1 MHSIPTAYQD
11 AWDRAVNDLEPF
23 TFHVMVFRGTD
34 YDPALEDQNGQ
45 YSGTPFYMLLAGD
58 FVSCISTKTLYETM
72 TFGECASSEL
82 NAQLLTRLSSIS
94 YTGRKWTNPTLYT
107 PAIDDQWVVQI
118 TPLSLTIGG
127 NGATSPFW
135 VTHGVYYV
143 SDLQTDT
150 TTGITGVKAVD
161 TMSMYGEEKIYWP
174 NGPGA
179 ITQAPVTN
187 FLTLALQSLGIAW
200 VSTNTR
206 EDGRENNNGHPREM
220 DNTATNA
227 WYPYFVDAFT
237 ARELVSVIASRYW
250 SNATVTDKNVL
261 KILFFNYPATAPIR
275 IGYKAERISIDGIY
289 EKFHVSVDEPSSR
302 SNAWEPPTLPTQI
315 QQNPHSDHW
324 TSYLARDLPTT
335 EAYKG
340 SWANHRSEPS
350 AVGGVGW
357 AELKAESFYQY
368 ASGYCYSL
376 NDNNQNGKYY
386 AFTATNIVAD
396 PALELGD
403 TVSLLNKGDGS
414 GCLADEFLTTL
425 IFPDGIRI
433 KLDLPHDDQTWWE
446 KQTEETQVVG
456 IISKLIIDY
465 RMPQIAQ
472 TLQSAANR

>member
-1 MHSIPTAYQD
+1 MHSIPAAFQN

-23 TFHVMVFRGTD
+23 TFRIMVFRGTH
-34 YDPALEDQNGQ
+34 YDPTLEDANGQ
-45 YSGTPFYMLLAGD
+45 YSGTPFYELRAGD
-58 FVSCISTKTLYETM
+58 FISCISTKTLYETV

-94 YTGRKWTNPTLYT
+94 YTGTKWTNEDLYT
-107 PAIDDQWVVQI
+107 PSIDDQLVVQI
-118 TPLSLTIGG
+118 TPLGLTTFGG
-127 NGATSPFW
+127 SESPFW
-135 VTHGVYYV
+135 LTHGVYYV

-150 TTGITGVKAVD
+150 TTGITSVKAVD
-161 TMSMYGEEKIYWP
+161 AMSMYGEEKIYWA

-179 ITQAPVTN
+179 MNQAPVGT
-187 FLTLALQSLGIAW
+187 FLAQALQTLEVTWAP
-200 VSTNTR
+200 TNTL
-206 EDGRENNNGHPREM
+206 ENGREKNDGHPREM
-220 DNTATNA
+220 DNTVTNA

-237 ARELVSVIASRYW
+237 ARELISIIASRYW
-250 SNATVTDKNVL
+250 SNATLTDKNVL
-261 KILFFNYPATAPIR
+261 KILFFNYPAPEPIR
-275 IGYKAERISIDGIY
+275 IGYRAESISVDGIY

-302 SNAWEPPTLPTQI
+302 SNVWEAPTLPTVI
-315 QQNPHSDHW
+315 QQRPHSDHW
-324 TSYLARDLPTT
+324 TSYLASSIT
-335 EAYKG
+335 ASGVYKG
-340 SWANHRSEPS
+340 SWANHRTQPDVV
-350 AVGGVGW
+350 AGVGGT
-357 AELKAESFYQY
+357 EIKAESFYQY
-368 ASGYCYSL
+368 ASGYCYTL
-376 NDNNQNGKYY
+376 NDNGQNGKYY

-403 TVSLLNKGDGS
+403 TVSLLNKGGGS

-425 IFPDGIRI
+425 IFPDGTRI

>member
-1 MHSIPTAYQD
+1 MHSIPAAYQN

-94 YTGRKWTNPTLYT
+94 HTGRKWTNPTLYT

-118 TPLSLTIGG
+118 TPLSLTTGG

-150 TTGITGVKAVD
+150 TTGITSIKAVD
-161 TMSMYGEEKIYWP
+161 VLSKYGQEVI
-174 NGPGA
+174 
-179 ITQAPVTN
+179 
-187 FLTLALQSLGIAW
+187 
-200 VSTNTR
+200 STNTQEGPLYTGDPSNMGYLDLALAKIGVSLPGMNGNEYDSGSQYR
-206 EDGRENNNGHPREM
+206 EKNSGHPRELHS
-220 DNTATNA
+220 AA
-227 WYPYFVDAFT
+227 AVWFGYWASGYT
-237 ARELVSVIASRYW
+237 AREFVGLVASTYR
-250 SNATVTDKNVL
+250 SNAIVSDNNVL
-261 KILFFNYPATAPIR
+261 KILFFNYPALSPIR
-275 IGYKAERISIDGIY
+275 IGYRAEAIAVDGIY
-289 EKFHVSVDEPSSR
+289 EKYHLVVETPPCHTNIFTNPLPSQNYNTTR
-302 SNAWEPPTLPTQI
+302 SEV
-315 QQNPHSDHW
+315 
-324 TSYLARDLPTT
+324 YTT
-335 EAYKG
+335 HIDTGTAYG
-340 SWANHRSEPS
+340 QWSTHRSEP
-350 AVGGVGW
+350 AAAKGVGGADVH
-357 AELKAESFYQY
+357 ALSFKEYSSHY
-368 ASGYCYSL
+368 ARSMHENGQ
-376 NDNNQNGKYY
+376 DGKYY

-414 GCLADEFLTTL
+414 GCLADEFLATL
-425 IFPDGIRI
+425 IFPDGTRI